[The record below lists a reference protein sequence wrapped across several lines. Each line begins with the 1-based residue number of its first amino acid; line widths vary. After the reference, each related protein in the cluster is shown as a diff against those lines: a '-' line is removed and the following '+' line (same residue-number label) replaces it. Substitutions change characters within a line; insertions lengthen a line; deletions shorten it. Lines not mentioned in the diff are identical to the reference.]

1 MCNLKYLRFI
11 VASCS
16 EKDKKQSVDMVLF
29 VLRGKIAVLL
39 MVFQY
44 FVLVCNGIA
53 VGSSRPANIIL
64 RPRHDVDKVNGEV
77 HLPNATEP
85 VEFSNAVSKT
95 PTYGGRW
102 PHEDFTITISGT
114 PRRPGWEY
122 IRLGKTANLPQ
133 PCASIS
139 EMKVKTVIRDGLEI
153 VEQNAARHADVHTRA
168 VEDPIFE
175 RARVPWSRCSV
186 DLALK
191 PAHSPGGSS
200 LLMLAFVREAFD
212 ALFLRLVLNGP
223 ANLHMELWEWGR
235 GWTRPYIVGGLGI
248 RIQGPDAQ

>member
-1 MCNLKYLRFI
+1 MGLSILGGSIAALFMTFHYFI
-11 VASCS
+11 QSC
-16 EKDKKQSVDMVLF
+16 D
-29 VLRGKIAVLL
+29 
-39 MVFQY
+39 
-44 FVLVCNGIA
+44 GIA
-53 VGSSRPANIIL
+53 VASSRPAKIIL
-64 RPRHDVDKVNGEV
+64 RPSHDVDKVNGEAP
-77 HLPNATEP
+77 LLNATERI
-85 VEFSNAVSKT
+85 ESSNTLSNT

-102 PHEDFTITISGT
+102 PREDFTITISGT
-114 PRRPGWEY
+114 PRKPGWEY

-133 PCASIS
+133 PCAGIS

-168 VEDPIFE
+168 IEDPIFE

-191 PAHSPGGSS
+191 PAHSSGGSS

-212 ALFLRLVLNGP
+212 ALSLRLVLNGP

-235 GWTRPYIVGGLGI
+235 GWTRPYIVGSLGI